1 MQELVTTYEK
11 IVALGLRYKKYR
23 KAVGISQQEIHRK
36 SGVAMST
43 ISLFENGKGQG
54 LSLSHFS
61 LMMEALDLEIDVNGL
76 IPEAHRSNL
85 AKLWEQQNKKG
96 RK

>member
-1 MQELVTTYEK
+1 MNGQESSFDRIAELGRRFKEYRRAVGLTQHDIHHTTG
-11 IVALGLRYKKYR
+11 VAL
-23 KAVGISQQEIHRK
+23 
-36 SGVAMST
+36 ST

-54 LSLSHFS
+54 LSLAHFYL
-61 LMMEALDLEIDVNGL
+61 LMDALDLETSPDIL

-85 AKLWEQQNKKG
+85 AKLWEQQNKG